1 MVAEFSKQQLSRT
14 RLNEIQKQFGPTVFQ
29 KNGIYL
35 EEDNA
40 INDAIARQVFGD
52 QEKREY
58 DFKHEHHYFH
68 AVCASHL
75 SPYDESIVITWD
87 GGGFNT
93 HFDEWPGYQEI
104 EGIWHHKGD
113 TVKPIEK
120 RYSNHRIVNDLSMR
134 VFANSCENCCEV
146 YDEEEY
152 ELDVPSVFTSM
163 PSMGMNFSNMS
174 YALGAVMT
182 EETKVKLWD
191 ASYSTLQD
199 KV

>member
-14 RLNEIQKQFGPTVFQ
+14 RLNEIQKQFGVTVFQ

-93 HFDEWPGYQEI
+93 HFDGAAWLSRNRRHLASQSVI
-104 EGIWHHKGD
+104 Q
-113 TVKPIEK
+113 
-120 RYSNHRIVNDLSMR
+120 SNQSGKDIRIIV
-134 VFANSCENCCEV
+134 
-146 YDEEEY
+146 
-152 ELDVPSVFTSM
+152 
-163 PSMGMNFSNMS
+163 
-174 YALGAVMT
+174 
-182 EETKVKLWD
+182 W
-191 ASYSTLQD
+191 
-199 KV
+199 